1 MHVAD
6 FEPHVA
12 AQHSRTISPCC
23 CAGGGRMPEITLT
36 IGSRLEN
43 IRFIGATVR
52 AIGLEWLGA
61 GAAGL
66 VEIAVTEVC
75 TNIVRH
81 GHPDDPR
88 HEFTIILRGATPGLE
103 IEIRDEGPAYAF
115 EQDTMPSIDV
125 DLEDL
130 PERGFGLPLVH
141 ATMDVVEHCRQ
152 GDDNVVRLVKWP
164 SNDDQVRA

>member
-1 MHVAD
+1 
-6 FEPHVA
+6 
-12 AQHSRTISPCC
+12 
-23 CAGGGRMPEITLT
+23 MPEITLT

-43 IRFIGATVR
+43 IGFIGATVR
-52 AIGLEWLGA
+52 AIGIEWLGT
-61 GAAGL
+61 GAAAL

-75 TNIVRH
+75 TNIIRH
-81 GHPDDPR
+81 GHPDDPH

-130 PERGFGLPLVH
+130 PEGGFGMALVH
-141 ATMDVVEHCRQ
+141 DTMDVVEHCRQ
-152 GDDNVVRLVKWP
+152 GEVNVVRLVKWP
-164 SNDDQVRA
+164 AAEDQPRG